1 MGDGRTGCLH
11 SPKRHRQA
19 LDWNRPEDETKCAY
33 RLLDEA
39 AAEHCMQPT
48 ASLCLRQLMPTLG
61 GLKRRRFRAVLLD
74 RALDVRAKRW
84 HTLILK

>member
-1 MGDGRTGCLH
+1 MGCLH
-11 SPKRHRQA
+11 SPTRHRQA

-48 ASLCLRQLMPTLG
+48 ASLRLRRLMPTLG
-61 GLKRRRFRAVLLD
+61 LD
-74 RALDVRAKRW
+74 EVVS
-84 HTLILK
+84 